1 MDKATAGQCLQE
13 VLPYLCGPDAVDDR
27 VEAARKEQVHDAE
40 ENANGCRETVPDP
53 IGQESGEYDGQA
65 DSHDHDVG
73 DTGVQSFDTWFAW
86 TYHRAEYDY
95 VRGGDEAEVS
105 HRDQE
110 HRDHPHQAVD
120 GGASTGQLHQG
131 HVLTETVI

>member
-1 MDKATAGQCLQE
+1 MLTDLACFLNFSSTFFYFGRNGPPWSAGILHVRKYTNSNGCLRIIESLDKATAGQCLQE

-73 DTGVQSFDTWFAW
+73 DTGVQSFDT
-86 TYHRAEYDY
+86 
-95 VRGGDEAEVS
+95 
-105 HRDQE
+105 
-110 HRDHPHQAVD
+110 
-120 GGASTGQLHQG
+120 
-131 HVLTETVI
+131 